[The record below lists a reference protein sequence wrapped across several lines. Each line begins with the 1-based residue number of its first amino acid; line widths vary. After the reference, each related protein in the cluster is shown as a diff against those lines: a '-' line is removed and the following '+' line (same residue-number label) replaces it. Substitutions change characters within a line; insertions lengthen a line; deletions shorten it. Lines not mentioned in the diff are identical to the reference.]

1 MVLLTAASIAIPLM
15 IAGPS
20 LATSAA
26 FQQVQRDV
34 IETPAPV
41 SLPIKEDDASDNA
54 PSQSEDAVAQ
64 PDENAI
70 GASQTR
76 SDKIIVSF
84 NGTSIDASS
93 LPYNRRVRHLY
104 F

>member
-26 FQQVQRDV
+26 FQQLQRDV

-41 SLPIKEDDASDNA
+41 SSPINEDAASDNA
-54 PSQSEDAVAQ
+54 PSLSEDTIVQ
-64 PDENAI
+64 PDENAK
-70 GASQTR
+70 GSSQAR
-76 SDKIIVSF
+76 PDKIIVSF
-84 NGTSIDASS
+84 NGTSIDASY

>member
-1 MVLLTAASIAIPLM
+1 MVLLTAASIAIPLT

-26 FQQVQRDV
+26 FQQLQRNV
-34 IETPAPV
+34 IETP
-41 SLPIKEDDASDNA
+41 SPISSPKNEDAAGDNA
-54 PSQSEDAVAQ
+54 PSLSEDTTVQ
-64 PDENAI
+64 PDENTK
-70 GASQTR
+70 GASLGR
-76 SDKIIVSF
+76 PDKIIVSF
-84 NGTSIDASS
+84 NGTSIDASY